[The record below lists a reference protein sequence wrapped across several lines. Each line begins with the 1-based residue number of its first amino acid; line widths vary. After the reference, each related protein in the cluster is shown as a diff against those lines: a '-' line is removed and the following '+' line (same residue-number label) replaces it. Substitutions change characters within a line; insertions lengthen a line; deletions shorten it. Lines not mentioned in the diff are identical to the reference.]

1 MIQGP
6 ISQEASRL
14 EVRDIIML
22 DVGRDWGK
30 LPFELLDEVK
40 GLILAI
46 PTMILG
52 GGSDNLA

>member
-1 MIQGP
+1 
-6 ISQEASRL
+6 
-14 EVRDIIML
+14 ML